1 MHLNIIYILLASTLM
16 LCCCVS
22 IDTQAQRGKKSGSF
36 YKGRYKQI
44 KISRIKAAVVCPI
57 FEDSAYPYQGIGV
70 KLGDPFALTYKLYP
84 NKHWAFAI
92 DAGKAASGLYSEHH
106 RENFG
111 GNTQVDTL
119 NQQQGISYISHTVN
133 SEWVIE
139 AKLLLQ
145 KDAENLTK
153 GLQLY
158 AGLGFQYRMLDID
171 YEYLLEINFTDNEI
185 GKINVTDETM
195 GPTAVVGFEYAYF
208 DLPISAFLELE
219 GYYDIASNPGWLR
232 FQGGV
237 GLRYVF

>member
-1 MHLNIIYILLASTLM
+1 MRLFKTIILSTGVLL
-16 LCCCVS
+16 LCCLTASDV
-22 IDTQAQRGKKSGSF
+22 QAQRNKKSGAF

-44 KISRIKAAVVCPI
+44 KISRTKAAVVCPI
-57 FEDSAYPYQGIGV
+57 FEESAYPYQGIGI
-70 KLGDPFALTYKLYP
+70 KLGDPFALTYKFYP

-111 GNTQVDTL
+111 GNTQPDTL
-119 NQQQGISYISHTVN
+119 NQQQGIGYISHTVN

-158 AGLGFQYRMLDID
+158 AGVGFQYRILDID
-171 YEYLLEINFTDNEI
+171 YEYLLEINFTENEI

-195 GPTAVVGFEYAYF
+195 GPTAVLGFEYAYF
-208 DLPISAFLELE
+208 DLPISAFLEIE

-232 FQGGV
+232 LQGGV
-237 GLRYVF
+237 GLRFVF